1 VRLARGARDTDN
13 PPRRDR
19 RGYQEEA
26 TVQVQ
31 HAIVPPPASTLRC
44 MARGIAELPRLLV
57 RWPALAHLPRGAGE
71 PVLVLPGFGFGDTST
86 WMLRAYLRR
95 LGYDARGWGL
105 GMNAGHVPSLLPAVV
120 RLVEAL
126 SNERR
131 QRVRL
136 IGWSL
141 GGYLGRDAA
150 RERPELVSSVI
161 MLGSPVVGGP
171 KYTVAAGLLRRRG
184 VDLDAIEAE
193 VAVRNRRPLP
203 VPIISV
209 FSRTDGVVAW
219 EACVDV
225 TSARAENI
233 EVRAS
238 HVGLGFSPD
247 VYAIIARQLSRH
259 AAAGTAP

>member
-1 VRLARGARDTDN
+1 VG
-13 PPRRDR
+13 
-19 RGYQEEA
+19 
-26 TVQVQ
+26 VQDE
-31 HAIVPPPASTLRC
+31 IVPPAASTLGC

-57 RWPALAHLPRGAGE
+57 RWPSLARLPGGTGE
-71 PVLVLPGFGFGDTST
+71 PVLVLPGFGFGDAST

-95 LGYDARGWGL
+95 LGYDARGWRL
-105 GMNAGHVPSLLPAVV
+105 GINAGHVPSLLPVVV

-126 SNERR
+126 AAERR

-141 GGYLGRDAA
+141 GGYLGREAA
-150 RERPELVSSVI
+150 RERPELVALVI

-193 VAVRNRRPLP
+193 VAERNRRPLP
-203 VPIISV
+203 VPVTSV
-209 FSRTDGVVAW
+209 YSRADGVVAW
-219 EACVDV
+219 EACLDT
-225 TSARAENI
+225 TSARAENT
-233 EVRAS
+233 EVHAS

-247 VYAIIARQLSRH
+247 VYAIIARQLNRGG
-259 AAAGTAP
+259 AAGAAR

>member
-1 VRLARGARDTDN
+1 M
-13 PPRRDR
+13 
-19 RGYQEEA
+19 QEE
-26 TVQVQ
+26 
-31 HAIVPPPASTLRC
+31 IVPPAASALRC

-57 RWPALAHLPRGAGE
+57 RWPSLARLPRGAGE
-71 PVLVLPGFGFGDTST
+71 PVLVLPGFGFGDAST
-86 WMLRAYLRR
+86 WMLRTYLRR

-105 GMNAGHVPSLLPAVV
+105 GINAGHVPSLLPVAV
-120 RLVEAL
+120 RLVEVL
-126 SNERR
+126 SAERR

-141 GGYLGRDAA
+141 GGYLGREAA

-184 VDLDAIEAE
+184 VDLDAIEVE
-193 VAVRNRRPLP
+193 VAERNMRPLP
-203 VPIISV
+203 VPIISIY
-209 FSRTDGVVAW
+209 SRADGVVAW
-219 EACVDV
+219 EACIDV

-247 VYAIIARQLSRH
+247 VYAIIALQLSRDR
-259 AAAGTAP
+259 AAGTAP